1 MKVKVGVEILKN
13 LITYNFIKFEAKKK
27 QSLFYRSWALP
38 FSDSSNV
45 LTELE
50 NIDDEADVFKI
61 RFVRIHDLEL
71 AEDYS
76 LYYMPSLVYFRSG
89 MPIVYEGKK
98 IIWFISNTR
107 FILFLLMKSLFYC
120 NPCKSFLDF

>member
-1 MKVKVGVEILKN
+1 M
-13 LITYNFIKFEAKKK
+13 
-27 QSLFYRSWALP
+27 
-38 FSDSSNV
+38 

-89 MPIVYEGKK
+89 MPIVYEGKLQL
-98 IIWFISNTR
+98 IELLISIQ
-107 FILFLLMKSLFYC
+107 F
-120 NPCKSFLDF
+120 

>member
-1 MKVKVGVEILKN
+1 M
-13 LITYNFIKFEAKKK
+13 
-27 QSLFYRSWALP
+27 
-38 FSDSSNV
+38 

-89 MPIVYEGKK
+89 MPIVYEGK
-98 IIWFISNTR
+98 
-107 FILFLLMKSLFYC
+107 
-120 NPCKSFLDF
+120 

>member
-1 MKVKVGVEILKN
+1 MN
-13 LITYNFIKFEAKKK
+13 AYNT
-27 QSLFYRSWALP
+27 FYMNMIYWWLYQICE
-38 FSDSSNV
+38 SDSTNV

-89 MPIVYEGKK
+89 MPIVYEGK
-98 IIWFISNTR
+98 
-107 FILFLLMKSLFYC
+107 
-120 NPCKSFLDF
+120 

>member
-1 MKVKVGVEILKN
+1 MKVKVRVEILKN
-13 LITYNFIKFEAKKK
+13 LITFFIDEAKKK
-27 QSLFYRSWALP
+27 QSLFYRSWVLP

-98 IIWFISNTR
+98 IV
-107 FILFLLMKSLFYC
+107 
-120 NPCKSFLDF
+120 

>member
-1 MKVKVGVEILKN
+1 MFF
-13 LITYNFIKFEAKKK
+13 LI
-27 QSLFYRSWALP
+27 SLLFVT
-38 FSDSSNV
+38 DSTNV
-45 LTELE
+45 LSELE

-89 MPIVYEGKK
+89 MPIVYEGTE
-98 IIWFISNTR
+98 IIAVFQ
-107 FILFLLMKSLFYC
+107 
-120 NPCKSFLDF
+120 

>member
-1 MKVKVGVEILKN
+1 M
-13 LITYNFIKFEAKKK
+13 
-27 QSLFYRSWALP
+27 
-38 FSDSSNV
+38 
-45 LTELE
+45 TELE

-89 MPIVYEGKK
+89 MPIVYEGKIGPISR
-98 IIWFISNTR
+98 IIHFVIR
-107 FILFLLMKSLFYC
+107 IMRRLKMILGLLFL
-120 NPCKSFLDF
+120 

>member
-1 MKVKVGVEILKN
+1 MKTFNELQFREKSNSSFVDNG
-13 LITYNFIKFEAKKK
+13 
-27 QSLFYRSWALP
+27 FYFL
-38 FSDSSNV
+38 DSSNV

-98 IIWFISNTR
+98 IV
-107 FILFLLMKSLFYC
+107 
-120 NPCKSFLDF
+120 

>member
-1 MKVKVGVEILKN
+1 MRVKVNIDLSKVLRQIRIYWTFRSDKKR
-13 LITYNFIKFEAKKK
+13 IRRTFI
-27 QSLFYRSWALP
+27 
-38 FSDSSNV
+38 SDSTNV

-89 MPIVYEGKK
+89 MPIVYEG
-98 IIWFISNTR
+98 I
-107 FILFLLMKSLFYC
+107 
-120 NPCKSFLDF
+120 